1 VRVGAGKEAA
11 MSSTVV
17 IEETVRRPPFLAWI
31 AESFWIADVMFVA
44 MFAFFIALG
53 AFNPLETTGMALAL
67 AGLTAV
73 YSVRVWMLHRRRE
86 ELQRTP
92 ESRAA
97 RERRGF

>member
-17 IEETVRRPPFLAWI
+17 TEESVRQPRLFAWLV
-31 AESFWIADVMFVA
+31 ESFWIADVMFIA
-44 MFAFFIALG
+44 MFGFFIALG
-53 AFNPLETTGMALAL
+53 AFNPLQTTGMAVGLGGLA
-67 AGLTAV
+67 AV
-73 YSVRVWMLHRRRE
+73 YAVRVWLLHRRRE